1 MCVFD
6 VPNYILGRKL
16 EEKRLKCKE
25 AINTTEIIKKENN
38 RIKME
43 VNERNCKDVLGV
55 VVRNSINFALDQFLM

>member
-1 MCVFD
+1 MCL
-6 VPNYILGRKL
+6 YILGRKL

-43 VNERNCKDVLGV
+43 VSERNCKDVLGV

>member
-1 MCVFD
+1 M
-6 VPNYILGRKL
+6 
-16 EEKRLKCKE
+16 KCKE

-43 VNERNCKDVLGV
+43 VSERNCKDVLGV